1 MAPIA
6 LKLVFAICSVML
18 WRVLYVAIMSGAQRR
33 AARRHWRV
41 AEFSRRVNWPVSE
54 NGGRV
59 VELATGNQL
68 RRRPT
73 SLLMKYP
80 FAERRSA

>member
-18 WRVLYVAIMSGAQRR
+18 WRVLYVAILSGAQCW
-33 AARRHWRV
+33 AARRHRRV
-41 AEFSRRVNWPVSE
+41 AEFSCRVSGTASE
-54 NGGRV
+54 NGGRL

-68 RRRPT
+68 RRRPS

-80 FAERRSA
+80 FAERRRA